1 MIHIIDKTFC
11 CGCEAC
17 VQTCPKQCISF
28 NEDGEGFFYPKVDIS
43 QCVECGLCEKVCP
56 VINKSD
62 KRLPLNVFA
71 AKNKDEQDLL
81 ASSSGGLFVLLAK
94 IILRQGGVVFGAR
107 YDEQWNVVHSYVEN
121 EKEIKQFLGSKYVQ
135 SRIGNT
141 YQETKM
147 FLKAGRKVLFSGTSC
162 QIAGLKKYLSR
173 DYDNLLTVDVI
184 CHGVPSPKVWR
195 MYLDE
200 IKQDAYMNGES
211 AMNSH
216 QKQVSEKGVFSENI
230 KITNISFR
238 DKRLGWRKYCFSLKL
253 IKVSNDGKQNT
264 ISFSQISRDNPY
276 MRLYLRNII
285 LRPSCYSCPVKSGR
299 GQSDITIGDFWGIEN
314 VYPEYDDN
322 RGVGLMIVNT
332 ERCKDFVANIEAD
345 MKSVS
350 FEEAIVAN
358 PAYYSSSR
366 IPNNRQSFFKQLDSN
381 IRVSILGKKLTRPT
395 LWQTCRTFLSN
406 LKRKILNIY

>member
-1 MIHIIDKTFC
+1 MIHIIDKSFC

-28 NEDGEGFFYPKVDIS
+28 DEDEEGFFYPKVDTS

-162 QIAGLKKYLSR
+162 QIAGLKKYLR
-173 DYDNLLTVDVI
+173 QDYDILLTVDVI

-200 IKQDAYMNGES
+200 IRQDAYMNGES
-211 AMNSH
+211 ALKSH

-238 DKRLGWRKYCFSLKL
+238 DKRLGWRKYSFVLTYVKTST
-253 IKVSNDGKQNT
+253 NGKQDT
-264 ISFSQISRDNPY
+264 ISKSHIFRDNPY
-276 MRLYLRNII
+276 MRLYLKNII
-285 LRPSCYSCPVKSGR
+285 LRPSCYSCPVKSG
-299 GQSDITIGDFWGIEN
+299 GSQSDITIGDFWGIEN

-332 ERCKDFVANIEAD
+332 ERGKDFTKNIEAD